1 MLSLHC
7 IQHTLQSRAAMLQ
20 TFFILYI
27 AVTIKAIMH
36 LVMLWYVHKVAKLQS
51 SKVAHLLHGEACSVH
66 RGDVGPCVVG
76 MAGAHLAVEV
86 SVEVEVEV
94 EVELEVVVDV
104 EEEVEVV
111 VGIVRMVRAHH
122 PRLHDN
128 EGHAFSISEHHRSV
142 RHLAFHKHQ
151 DKPTTNVEWGKNQ
164 NIAMLFLVTLFW
176 QIGVTFNWD
185 SFKSS
190 K

>member
-1 MLSLHC
+1 M
-7 IQHTLQSRAAMLQ
+7 
-20 TFFILYI
+20 
-27 AVTIKAIMH
+27 
-36 LVMLWYVHKVAKLQS
+36 
-51 SKVAHLLHGEACSVH
+51 H

-94 EVELEVVVDV
+94 EVEVSVEVVVSV
-104 EEEVEVV
+104 EVEVTVV

-128 EGHAFSISEHHRSV
+128 EGHAFSISEHQRSV

-151 DKPTTNVEWGKNQ
+151 DKPTTNVE
-164 NIAMLFLVTLFW
+164 
-176 QIGVTFNWD
+176 
-185 SFKSS
+185 
-190 K
+190 

>member
-1 MLSLHC
+1 M
-7 IQHTLQSRAAMLQ
+7 
-20 TFFILYI
+20 
-27 AVTIKAIMH
+27 
-36 LVMLWYVHKVAKLQS
+36 
-51 SKVAHLLHGEACSVH
+51 H

-86 SVEVEVEV
+86 SLEVEVSVGV
-94 EVELEVVVDV
+94 EVT
-104 EEEVEVV
+104 VV

-151 DKPTTNVEWGKNQ
+151 DKPTTNVE
-164 NIAMLFLVTLFW
+164 
-176 QIGVTFNWD
+176 
-185 SFKSS
+185 
-190 K
+190 

>member
-1 MLSLHC
+1 MARLAQC
-7 IQHTLQSRAAMLQ
+7 I
-20 TFFILYI
+20 
-27 AVTIKAIMH
+27 V
-36 LVMLWYVHKVAKLQS
+36 VML
-51 SKVAHLLHGEACSVH
+51 
-66 RGDVGPCVVG
+66 GPALWG

-94 EVELEVVVDV
+94 EVT
-104 EEEVEVV
+104 VV

-151 DKPTTNVEWGKNQ
+151 DKPTTNVE
-164 NIAMLFLVTLFW
+164 
-176 QIGVTFNWD
+176 
-185 SFKSS
+185 
-190 K
+190 